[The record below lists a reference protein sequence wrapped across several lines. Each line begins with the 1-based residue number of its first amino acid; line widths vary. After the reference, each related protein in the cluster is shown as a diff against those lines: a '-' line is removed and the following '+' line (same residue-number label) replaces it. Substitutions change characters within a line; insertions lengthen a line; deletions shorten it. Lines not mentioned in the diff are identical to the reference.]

1 MNTPSHMDF
10 GREVEHILNMYN
22 GVLLLVD
29 SVQGLK
35 QQTCFVLEKVFRKG
49 MKVLLMA
56 WNITLHMNYINIF
69 NYIK

>member
-35 QQTCFVLEKVFRKG
+35 PQTCFVLEKVFRKG

-56 WNITLHMNYINIF
+56 WNITFHINYINIF